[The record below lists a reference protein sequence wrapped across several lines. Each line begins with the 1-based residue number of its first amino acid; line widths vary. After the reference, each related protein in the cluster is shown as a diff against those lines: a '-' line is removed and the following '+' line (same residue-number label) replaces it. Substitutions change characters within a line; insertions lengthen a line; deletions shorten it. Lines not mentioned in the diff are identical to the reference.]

1 MHLLHPSNGD
11 PGLIIT
17 VFFRCVLAVIR
28 HGDRTPKQKMKME
41 VMHPKFFEV
50 FKKYDGQKF
59 GHVKLKKPQQLQEI
73 LDISRELLETL
84 SSGNSESEMI
94 EEKKSKLVQI
104 KTVLEMY
111 GHFSGINRK
120 VQLKYQP
127 KGRPRNSSSE
137 DNVPREASLLLILKW
152 GGELTPSGR
161 RQAEELGKV
170 FRCMYPGGQGDYAGT
185 QGLGLL
191 RLHSTYRHDLK
202 IYASD
207 EGIVNLLIKKL
218 LFQMGVRFA
227 FVLGT
232 FDVLEG

>member
-1 MHLLHPSNGD
+1 
-11 PGLIIT
+11 
-17 VFFRCVLAVIR
+17 
-28 HGDRTPKQKMKME
+28 
-41 VMHPKFFEV
+41 MHPKFFEV

-137 DNVPREASLLLILKW
+137 DSK
-152 GGELTPSGR
+152 S
-161 RQAEELGKV
+161 
-170 FRCMYPGGQGDYAGT
+170 
-185 QGLGLL
+185 
-191 RLHSTYRHDLK
+191 
-202 IYASD
+202 
-207 EGIVNLLIKKL
+207 
-218 LFQMGVRFA
+218 
-227 FVLGT
+227 
-232 FDVLEG
+232 

>member
-1 MHLLHPSNGD
+1 MAL
-11 PGLIIT
+11 
-17 VFFRCVLAVIR
+17 FFSINNHCVCCRCVLAVIR

-170 FRCMYPGGQGDYAGT
+170 FRCMYPGGQGNSTNDCRSIETPPDNFPWFSFSIFFYH
-185 QGLGLL
+185 LL
-191 RLHSTYRHDLK
+191 RALCFIQFFNSHCV
-202 IYASD
+202 I
-207 EGIVNLLIKKL
+207 
-218 LFQMGVRFA
+218 
-227 FVLGT
+227 T
-232 FDVLEG
+232 FDIE